1 MKPVSTLLVALLI
14 TVSGLSQ
21 SGNLFEKQ
29 LFVQGEDTLRCRIL
43 TPLGYSPAKKYPLL
57 VFLHGAGERGNDNEK
72 QLVWGAD
79 WFTDSLNRVR
89 YPAIIVL
96 PQCPTNEYWA
106 NMIRTGTQ
114 DSLGGMVFDT
124 SLPAHKPLG
133 LVFDFIDTLLAH
145 GGIDRQRVYIGGLS
159 MGGMGTFEALWRR
172 PDLFAAAFPICGGGS
187 PEKARNYAPKLPI
200 WVFHGDAD
208 PVVTVSHSRRM
219 VQAMRATGAR
229 VKYTEYPGVGH
240 DSWKNAFQEKELMGW
255 IFSQRKRGKP
265 VKRRN

>member
-1 MKPVSTLLVALLI
+1 MKQVSTLLIAWLI
-14 TVSGLSQ
+14 SSAGLSQ
-21 SGNLFEKQ
+21 SNGLFEKQ
-29 LFVQGEDTLRCRIL
+29 LFIQGEDTLRCRIL
-43 TPLGYSPAKKYPLL
+43 TPLNYSPGKKYPLL
-57 VFLHGAGERGNDNEK
+57 VFLHGVGERGNDNEK

-79 WFTDSLNRVR
+79 WFTDSLNRLR
-89 YPAIIVL
+89 YPAIIVM
-96 PQCPTNEYWA
+96 PQCPTSDYWA
-106 NMIRTGTQ
+106 NMIQTSVQ
-114 DSLGGMVFDT
+114 DSLGGRAFDT
-124 SLPAHKPLG
+124 SQPVRKTLG

-159 MGGMGTFEALWRR
+159 MGGFGTFEALWRR

-187 PEKARNYAPKLPI
+187 PEKARSYAPRLPI

-208 PVVTVSHSRRM
+208 QVVTVSHSRRM
-219 VQAMRATGAR
+219 VQALRAAGAR

-255 IFSQRKRGKP
+255 IFSQRKAGKP